1 MLQRGRGDRIG
12 EGKKVEGGDRA
23 EERKSEKSV
32 NNQKEQYETRKKKQ
46 GDRET
51 KRKKEVEL
59 WRTH

>member
-46 GDRET
+46 GDREI
-51 KRKKEVEL
+51 KREKEVEQ